1 MAFQKI
7 MFSVCACAF
16 PKNVKQP
23 EKCIGYFQFPI
34 IVQHSQGYIDIVKMS
49 PIITVRKSQYINRK
63 STRLC
68 HSWTNEGQERKR
80 TCMENSI
87 RKFSLIDKI

>member
-1 MAFQKI
+1 MLVHFLNVYNNQR
-7 MFSVCACAF
+7 SVLD
-16 PKNVKQP
+16 
-23 EKCIGYFQFPI
+23 FQFPI
-34 IVQHSQGYIDIVKMS
+34 IVQHSQGYIDIVKMT